1 MNLRRLLKRDSQR
14 QLQLIETLYY
24 SQHPLSSDELTK
36 MIQCTTPAL
45 LSDIRSIN
53 TQSDYYKVIR
63 ENSLYR
69 LELKENAT
77 IDVLFSTLLHKSTA
91 FRMLEAIFF
100 ENCYSLIELS
110 KCVFCSLTAVQA
122 SMKDLEEALAHWNIE
137 ILRRPYRVEGNETA
151 IRHLF
156 FLYFSEKKIARKD
169 TPFSANFFTSGDN
182 VVRSMINNNKLNVS
196 LAQYNRLNLTFFIS
210 LVRISNGH
218 RMPASSLKSSA
229 LVSPSQSVVSKFSPY
244 LRKEL
249 HFLYSEDAMKD
260 SFWLL
265 YSDLFLLGE
274 EQRTRALETN
284 QKLAYHYETH
294 LVLTERFSQ
303 MLVEPLTKKQ
313 KEQLATILVNQ
324 HLFHMKTKKYISVLR
339 DRKKDCLSL
348 LETFHAHCVHQL
360 RNLMIDFTKDYRNF
374 RSQEFIDNYIYQ
386 IVATVPSCLNGMKQT
401 EKPVDLLIV
410 STDSKMQESLLI
422 ELLRFSIRGNY
433 VIHQINVN
441 QLHTKS
447 YLEVFEEH
455 DIVVSTS
462 TFDVPHCQTPI
473 IAVELCPSIQSLN
486 KIQQLVDQIITKKAT
501 TKRTPKKNRLKQ
513 PT

>member
-1 MNLRRLLKRDSQR
+1 
-14 QLQLIETLYY
+14 
-24 SQHPLSSDELTK
+24 
-36 MIQCTTPAL
+36 
-45 LSDIRSIN
+45 
-53 TQSDYYKVIR
+53 
-63 ENSLYR
+63 
-69 LELKENAT
+69 
-77 IDVLFSTLLHKSTA
+77 
-91 FRMLEAIFF
+91 
-100 ENCYSLIELS
+100 
-110 KCVFCSLTAVQA
+110 
-122 SMKDLEEALAHWNIE
+122 
-137 ILRRPYRVEGNETA
+137 
-151 IRHLF
+151 
-156 FLYFSEKKIARKD
+156 
-169 TPFSANFFTSGDN
+169 
-182 VVRSMINNNKLNVS
+182 
-196 LAQYNRLNLTFFIS
+196 
-210 LVRISNGH
+210 
-218 RMPASSLKSSA
+218 MPVSSLKSSA
-229 LVSPSQSVVSKFSPY
+229 LLPPSQSAVFKFNPY

-249 HFLYSEDAMKD
+249 LFIYSEDVMKD

-265 YSDLFLLGE
+265 YSDMFLLGD
-274 EQRTRALETN
+274 EQRRRALETN
-284 QKLAYHYETH
+284 HKLAYHYETH
-294 LVLTERFSQ
+294 LALAERLSQ
-303 MLVEPLTKKQ
+303 MLVDPLTKKQ

-324 HLFHMKTKKYISVLR
+324 HLFHMKTKKFISVLR

-360 RNLMIDFTKDYRNF
+360 RNLMIDFTKEYRNF

-401 EKPVDLLIV
+401 EKPVDILIV

-433 VIHQINVN
+433 VIHQINMN
-441 QLHTKS
+441 QLHNKS